1 MALRLIKILPPNGYN
16 DPESLINED
25 DIIDSWIDRS
35 EGNRTV
41 INLLAEVE
49 LTEKILGDLES
60 KFSGQKDYRIIL
72 LPISASLPSQAD
84 EKKEKGKTKNEEKD
98 DERVHRISRDELYEE
113 IKTMLIFPGFILY

>member
-60 KFSGQKDYRIIL
+60 NSRGKKITELSCFPYQL
-72 LPISASLPSQAD
+72 LFRRKLMKRKRKAKQRM
-84 EKKEKGKTKNEEKD
+84 KK
-98 DERVHRISRDELYEE
+98 
-113 IKTMLIFPGFILY
+113 KTMSGFIEFQEMNYMRR